1 MKTLTFGTIPPL
13 EEIESALA
21 ERPFSWSLTGSL
33 ELACD
38 YAMSVAGLSA
48 WLDVSS
54 PTGFAKTVDALINAP
69 DVAVMADERD
79 RVRVGIIVSRW
90 IRRHGNAT
98 GIADAAQS
106 LASSMM
112 LCLGWEWV

>member
-21 ERPFSWSLTGSL
+21 ERPFTWSITGSL
-33 ELACD
+33 EIALD
-38 YAMSVAGLSA
+38 YALVACKRAIYLNLSKPEGFVDVVQA
-48 WLDVSS
+48 LLD
-54 PTGFAKTVDALINAP
+54 AP
-69 DVAVMADERD
+69 DVAAMADERD